1 MNLITAENR
10 ELALS
15 MSINQ
20 RNPHEPSKVRYGGL
34 LLGTDFRHAVEF
46 SRSGRAESRT
56 LTGLRPWRLVP
67 RYAVHGSLSHPGGSD
82 LAAPG
87 PSGPVS
93 LGAKKKLRGHSGRVK
108 PGGHRWAAIR
118 VVQALTDSEPAGR
131 EGR

>member
-46 SRSGRAESRT
+46 SRSGRARSPTNSLAVLRGGDFHSTPSSAAVERGVLPAVSQA
-56 LTGLRPWRLVP
+56 LRP
-67 RYAVHGSLSHPGGSD
+67 
-82 LAAPG
+82 G
-87 PSGPVS
+87 PFS
-93 LGAKKKLRGHSGRVK
+93 LGAWRTVH
-108 PGGHRWAAIR
+108 AF
-118 VVQALTDSEPAGR
+118 
-131 EGR
+131 